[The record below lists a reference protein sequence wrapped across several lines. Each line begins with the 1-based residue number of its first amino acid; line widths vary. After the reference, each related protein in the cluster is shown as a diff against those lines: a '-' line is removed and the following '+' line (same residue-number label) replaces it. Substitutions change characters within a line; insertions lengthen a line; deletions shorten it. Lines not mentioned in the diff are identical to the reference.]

1 MKTRKLLLP
10 EDGYAC
16 GLVLKA
22 ADFSVHVPL
31 QQQSAPML
39 YGQSQHS
46 SADAQI

>member
-1 MKTRKLLLP
+1 MKARKSPLP

-31 QQQSAPML
+31 AAAV
-39 YGQSQHS
+39 
-46 SADAQI
+46 SADVIWAVTAQLS

>member
-1 MKTRKLLLP
+1 MKARKSPLP
-10 EDGYAC
+10 EDGYVC

-31 QQQSAPML
+31 QQQLAPVL